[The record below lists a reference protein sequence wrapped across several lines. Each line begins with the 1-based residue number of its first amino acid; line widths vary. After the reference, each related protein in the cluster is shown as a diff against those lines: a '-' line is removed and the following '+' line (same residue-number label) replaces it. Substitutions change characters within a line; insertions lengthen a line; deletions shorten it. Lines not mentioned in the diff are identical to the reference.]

1 MRFLYEKGFPPLGH
15 VQSGN
20 CFIEENRCQL
30 SGYENTIL
38 GYKTR
43 LYRQLKDN
51 MDKVDIVMFGALAW
65 HRVSVSLT
73 YTVESVL

>member
-20 CFIEENRCQL
+20 CFVVENRCQL

-43 LYRQLKDN
+43 LYRQLKEN
-51 MDKVDIVMFGALAW
+51 MDKVDIVMFGALA
-65 HRVSVSLT
+65 
-73 YTVESVL
+73 